1 MSALAGARGTRPAG
15 LESPNGSASA
25 LALVDRPEERL
36 SALERLELLT
46 DPGSL
51 RLVRTRASSRR
62 MGERA
67 RPGDGILAGHGSV
80 DGRQVYCYAQDPTF
94 AGGSLGEVQAQT
106 LVQVMQLARRAR
118 VPLIGFVESAGA
130 RMQEGLA
137 ALQGY
142 GEIFRE
148 HVRLSGLV
156 PQIAVVCGPSAGGA
170 SYGPALN
177 DFVIMSD
184 RASMFLTGPAVV
196 AEVTGEELDAS
207 ALGGPKVHERNGV
220 CHLTAPTRRGR
231 CSAGAG
237 PARLP
242 AAELRRA
249 AAALAHGGAARCL
262 PERERPGPGRKVY
275 DVRDVARALVDG
287 GRLLEISPRWARNV
301 VCALA
306 RLDGRSI
313 GILASQPSHLG
324 GVLDAAAAQKAAR
337 FVRTCNSFGLPML
350 VLVDTPGF
358 MPGSRQEREG
368 VIRHGAK
375 LVHAFAELTVP
386 SVTVVLRKAYGGAF
400 IAMNSKALGADYYF
414 AWPGAELGVMGAGQA
429 VGILHRRE
437 LAAAADPVGLRE
449 QLSAD
454 YAAQHLGAETAMAEG
469 FVDEVIAPSRHPRP
483 GRLLPGRAGRADA
496 RGHPDSEHPAVTL
509 LEGRRL
515 LITGVINSHSIA
527 FATARR
533 AQELGAEIVLSGFGR
548 ARRMTERAAAGL
560 DGDVEVLE
568 LDVERPEDIEAVRA
582 ELERRWGA
590 LDGVVHAIAYAPAD
604 ALGGAFLETPRES
617 ALQAFSTSAFS
628 LKSLTAALAPLLE
641 APARGASWASTSTPA
656 SPGPRTTG
664 WGSPRPPSS
673 PSRATWRG
681 TSGAAGSA

>member
-1 MSALAGARGTRPAG
+1 VSALAGATGARPAG
-15 LESPNGSASA
+15 RHAATGSGSA
-25 LALVDRPEERL
+25 LALLDRPEERL
-36 SALERLELLT
+36 SALERLEVLT

-51 RLVRTRASSRR
+51 TLVRTRASSRR

-67 RPGDGILAGHGSV
+67 RPGDGIVAGHGSV

-156 PQIAVVCGPSAGGA
+156 PQIAIVCGPSAGGA

-177 DFVIMSD
+177 DFVIMSS

-196 AEVTGEELDAS
+196 AEVTGEELDAG
-207 ALGGPKVHERNGV
+207 ALGGPRVHERNGV
-220 CHLTAPTRRGR
+220 CHLTAP
-231 CSAGAG
+231 SDVD
-237 PARLP
+237 
-242 AAELRRA
+242 
-249 AAALAHGGAARCL
+249 AALLARDLLDYLPQRAGLQVQRWPTVAAPGGSPDHAVPAQ
-262 PERERPGPGRKVY
+262 GRKVY

-306 RLDGRSI
+306 RLDGRAI
-313 GILASQPSHLG
+313 GILASQPCHLG
-324 GVLDAAAAQKAAR
+324 GVLDAAASQKAAR
-337 FVRTCNSFGLPML
+337 FVRTCNSFGLPLL

-358 MPGSRQEREG
+358 LPGSRQEREG

-437 LAAAADPVGLRE
+437 IAAAADPVGLRE
-449 QLSAD
+449 RLAAD
-454 YAAQHLGAETAMAEG
+454 YGAQHLGAETALAEG
-469 FVDEVIAPSRHPRP
+469 FVDEVIAPSDTRDLVASCLAALGEPM
-483 GRLLPGRAGRADA
+483 RAD
-496 RGHPDSEHPAVTL
+496 
-509 LEGRRL
+509 
-515 LITGVINSHSIA
+515 
-527 FATARR
+527 
-533 AQELGAEIVLSGFGR
+533 
-548 ARRMTERAAAGL
+548 
-560 DGDVEVLE
+560 
-568 LDVERPEDIEAVRA
+568 
-582 ELERRWGA
+582 
-590 LDGVVHAIAYAPAD
+590 
-604 ALGGAFLETPRES
+604 TPIPNI
-617 ALQAFSTSAFS
+617 
-628 LKSLTAALAPLLE
+628 PL
-641 APARGASWASTSTPA
+641 
-656 SPGPRTTG
+656 
-664 WGSPRPPSS
+664 
-673 PSRATWRG
+673 
-681 TSGAAGSA
+681 